1 MIDRTSKTSSAGF
14 YRRLMSGHGGF
25 ILRRTGGAIITALIA
40 VSAVFWII
48 HIVPGD
54 PAVAILSAGGDQ
66 SPSPQAVERLRAELG
81 LDKPLL
87 QQFATFLSNV
97 LHGDLGRSF
106 VTRRPVTQELMVRI
120 PRTLQLAVP
129 AMVLA
134 LVGGVL
140 LGLISAARE
149 GEWIDTTLTAVMSA
163 LFAVPVFVYAIAF
176 GYIFSIQLGWL
187 PVGRYV
193 SPGTDFGNFLLRAL
207 LPILSL
213 SLMPM
218 AVVARTARTAVIE
231 QRSQEYVK
239 LAYSKGLSRRK
250 VLLTHVAPN
259 AMVPVTAVTGL
270 QFGQLLASSVLV
282 EFAFNWPGLNL
293 FMIQS
298 IGQRDYPAVIG
309 VVVVIS
315 LAFVFVNLITDLLYG
330 WLDPRVRNRSE
341 G

>member
-1 MIDRTSKTSSAGF
+1 MADRTLKTSSAGF
-14 YRRLMSGHGGF
+14 YSRLMTGHGGF

-40 VSAVFWII
+40 ISAVFWII
-48 HIVPGD
+48 HVIPGD
-54 PAVAILSAGGDQ
+54 PAVSILSASGDQ
-66 SPSPQAVERLRAELG
+66 SPSPEAVERLRVELG
-81 LDKPLL
+81 LDRPLL
-87 QQFATFLSNV
+87 EQFTTFLANV
-97 LHGDLGRSF
+97 LQGDLGRSF
-106 VTRRPVTQELMVRI
+106 VTRRPVVDELMVRI

-129 AMVLA
+129 AMLLA
-134 LVGGVL
+134 LIVGVI

-149 GEWIDTTLTAVMSA
+149 GEWIDTTITAVMSA
-163 LFAVPVFVYAIAF
+163 LFAVPVFVYAIAL

-193 SPGTDFGNFLLRAL
+193 SPSVDLGNFMLRAL
-207 LPILSL
+207 LPIVSL

-218 AVVARTARTAVIE
+218 AIIARTARTAVIE

-239 LAYSKGLSRRK
+239 LAYSKGLSRTW
-250 VLLTHVAPN
+250 VLLAHIAPN

-293 FMIQS
+293 YMIQS

-330 WLDPRVRNRSE
+330 WLDPRVRARS
-341 G
+341 